1 MCSVPFNICARIV
14 YKRESICLAYIFHE
28 RFESPLFFKQYVN
41 QGPLVWIVDQTA
53 IVLMLR
59 TVITS
64 TVAVLIMY
72 VRLVGK
78 DSTVVLVR

>member
-1 MCSVPFNICARIV
+1 MNQ
-14 YKRESICLAYIFHE
+14 E
-28 RFESPLFFKQYVN
+28 R
-41 QGPLVWIVDQTA
+41 LVWIVNQTA